1 MYRHCWFATRA
12 WVGAAA
18 LALLMFPASTLAQQS
33 ASSTSS
39 SKPAQQPA
47 TTSAGEE
54 SAATA
59 NPPEPPA
66 TDSARRDGK
75 NKASPNTD
83 STGKTEEDMPG
94 SPTGDLP
101 TWARVTTEF
110 AKILLSWQVLVGL
123 VVAYFV
129 FATFAPYRLARF
141 LRPFRSVKLFGAE
154 FQLSE
159 EVGADAEQAIEIL
172 RKQVKR
178 QVDILVEVYA
188 VRTKLE
194 AVIHD
199 VQGILHERSQ
209 LKDLRFTLHTPD
221 ILFADTLYQLVDYY
235 PRGGGRG
242 RTFSFRFGII
252 GLAWRARGSFVRGE
266 VPTDPQQLV
275 RRWGMTNEEAV
286 ASGGGRQSFAAIL
299 LNDEVETPIAI
310 FYMDTAEKHAFGADN
325 AEESG
330 ETKGGTAAKDDTEF
344 RDHLIKSVLDACKQK
359 GLIASLTRVNDSLR
373 DRRPTIHIHE
383 Q

>member
-1 MYRHCWFATRA
+1 MYVHPRFSLRTLG
-12 WVGAAA
+12 VAAA
-18 LALLMFPASTLAQQS
+18 VAIVLSPAVILSQAPAANS
-33 ASSTSS
+33 
-39 SKPAQQPA
+39 AQQPD
-47 TTSAGEE
+47 TNSARAK
-54 SAATA
+54 SAADKPA
-59 NPPEPPA
+59 PQQLPAIHRDAPDQKAKEEPIA
-66 TDSARRDGK
+66 D
-75 NKASPNTD
+75 PNGRT
-83 STGKTEEDMPG
+83 KEDHQAG
-94 SPTGDLP
+94 SPANDLP
-101 TWARVTTEF
+101 TWARITSEF
-110 AKILLSWQVLVGL
+110 GKLLLSWPVLVGL
-123 VVAYFV
+123 LAAYFV
-129 FATFAPYRLARF
+129 FATFAPYRLARL

-178 QVDILVEVYA
+178 QVDVLVETYA
-188 VRTKLE
+188 VRAKLE

-199 VQGILHERSQ
+199 VQEILDKRSQ

-275 RRWGMTNEEAV
+275 RRWGMSNEEAV

-299 LNDEVETPIAI
+299 LNDDVETPIAI

-330 ETKGGTAAKDDTEF
+330 ESKEETAAKGDTEF

-359 GLIASLTRVNDSLR
+359 GLIASLTKVNDGLR

>member
-1 MYRHCWFATRA
+1 MSRHSCFATRA

-18 LALLMFPASTLAQQS
+18 LALLMCPASTLAQQS

-39 SKPAQQPA
+39 FKPSQRPA
-47 TTSAGEE
+47 TTPAGEA
-54 SAATA
+54 SAAKA
-59 NPPEPPA
+59 NPPEPSA
-66 TDSARRDGK
+66 TDSATRDEK
-75 NKASPNTD
+75 NKGRPNTD
-83 STGKTEEDMPG
+83 PSGKTEEDRPG

-129 FATFAPYRLARF
+129 FATFAPYRLARL

-178 QVDILVEVYA
+178 QVDILVESYA
-188 VRTKLE
+188 VRAKLE

-199 VQGILHERSQ
+199 VQEILRKRSQ

-266 VPTDPQQLV
+266 VPTDPQELV
-275 RRWGMTNEEAV
+275 RRWGMSNEEAV

-325 AEESG
+325 AEGESKD
-330 ETKGGTAAKDDTEF
+330 ETAAKGDTEF
-344 RDHLIKSVLDACKQK
+344 RDHLIKSILEACKQK
-359 GLIASLTRVNDSLR
+359 GLIASLTKVNDGLR

>member
-1 MYRHCWFATRA
+1 MSRHSCFATRA

-18 LALLMFPASTLAQQS
+18 LALLMFPASALAQQS

-47 TTSAGEE
+47 TASAGEE
-54 SAATA
+54 SAAKA
-59 NPPEPPA
+59 NPREPSA
-66 TDSARRDGK
+66 TDSATRDGK
-75 NKASPNTD
+75 NKARPNSD
-83 STGKTEEDMPG
+83 STGKTEEDRPG

-101 TWARVTTEF
+101 AWARVTTEF

-129 FATFAPYRLARF
+129 FATFAPYRLARL

-178 QVDILVEVYA
+178 QVDILVESYA
-188 VRTKLE
+188 VRAKLE

-199 VQGILHERSQ
+199 VQEILHKRSQ

-266 VPTDPQQLV
+266 VPTDPQELV
-275 RRWGMTNEEAV
+275 RRWGMSNEEAV

-325 AEESG
+325 AESG
-330 ETKGGTAAKDDTEF
+330 ESKDETAGKGDTEF
-344 RDHLIKSVLDACKQK
+344 RDHLIKSVLEACKQK
-359 GLIASLTRVNDSLR
+359 GLIASLTKVNDSLR